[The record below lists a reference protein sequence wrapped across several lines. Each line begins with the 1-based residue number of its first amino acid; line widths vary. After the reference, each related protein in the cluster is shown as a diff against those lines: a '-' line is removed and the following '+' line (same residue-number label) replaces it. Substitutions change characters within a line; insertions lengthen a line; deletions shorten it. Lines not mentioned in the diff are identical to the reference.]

1 VPSASLGWAPS
12 ASLGAP
18 DPYGFG
24 AAETRRRLGRSPN
37 ATGCAQRSP
46 LGVESIEILGCRV
59 DAIDRP
65 GAAARV
71 AELANGRVPALVV
84 TLGVEM
90 AMRARRDPVFRAIVN
105 GAALSLCDT
114 IGLLLAS
121 RARKGPLRSRVTGVE
136 LVTDLVARSARE
148 RDVRLYFLGGSGDT
162 AARAAHALEQRFPG
176 AAVCGARDGF
186 FPEAE
191 SDAVAR
197 TVAASGANVL
207 LLGLGSPKQERW
219 FIEHGALTGCGAGI
233 GVGGSF
239 DVFAGTVR
247 RAPRVVQKMGLEWAY
262 RLVREPRRWRRQ
274 LALPQ
279 FVVAV
284 AQDMVAGRR

>member
-1 VPSASLGWAPS
+1 
-12 ASLGAP
+12 
-18 DPYGFG
+18 
-24 AAETRRRLGRSPN
+24 
-37 ATGCAQRSP
+37 
-46 LGVESIEILGCRV
+46 VESIEILGCRV

-65 GAAARV
+65 GAVARV
-71 AELANGRVPALVV
+71 AQLANAPTPSLVV

-90 AMRARRDPVFRAIVN
+90 VMRARRDPDFRAIVN

-136 LVTDLVARSARE
+136 LVTDLVARSAGQ
-148 RDVRLYFLGGSGDT
+148 RDVRLFFMGSSADI
-162 AARAAHALEQRFPG
+162 AARAAQALARRFPG
-176 AAVCGARDGF
+176 AVICGARDGF
-186 FPEAE
+186 FSEAQ
-191 SDAVAR
+191 SSAVAQA
-197 TVAASGANVL
+197 VAASGANVL
-207 LLGLGSPKQERW
+207 LLGMGSPKQERW
-219 FIEHGALTGCGAGI
+219 FVEHGAATGCGAGI

-239 DVFAGTVR
+239 DVLAGTVR

-284 AQDMVAGRR
+284 AQDMVVGRR